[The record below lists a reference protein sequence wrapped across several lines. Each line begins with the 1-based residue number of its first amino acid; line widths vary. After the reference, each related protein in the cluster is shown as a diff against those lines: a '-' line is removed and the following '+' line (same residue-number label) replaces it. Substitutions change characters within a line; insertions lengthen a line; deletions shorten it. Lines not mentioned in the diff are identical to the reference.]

1 MLNKKVLYTLGVL
14 SQSASDVFVGDG
26 RHFSGL
32 AQMIEFI
39 NQQTLTEKCDISI
52 LIKGS
57 RSARMELVVKALE
70 ESPLGKLERFRER
83 IAC

>member
-1 MLNKKVLYTLGVL
+1 LGVL
-14 SQSASDVFVGDG
+14 SQNASDVFAEDG

-32 AQMIEFI
+32 EQMFEVI
-39 NQQTLTEKCDISI
+39 NQQTLSEACDISI
-52 LIKGS
+52 LVKGS

-83 IAC
+83 MAC